1 MNDPN
6 KTLKDALVKA
16 IQAEIEGH
24 NFYLMAARTTD
35 DVKGKEVFGQMAA
48 DETEHAAFLKGQYRS
63 IIESGSPDKNLKLNA
78 RTQYADSS
86 PIFSDSLKSRAS
98 EAHFEVTALSI
109 AIQLELNAINFYRS
123 QSKAAKD
130 DVVKSFFAELAEWE
144 VGHYKALL
152 IQHDLLKED
161 YWNAAGFAPF

>member
-1 MNDPN
+1 MPDPN
-6 KTLKDALVKA
+6 KSLKDALVKA

-35 DVKGKEVFGQMAA
+35 DAKGKEVFGQLAA
-48 DETEHAAFLKGQYRS
+48 DETEHAAFLKGQYKS
-63 IIESGSPDKNLKLNA
+63 IIESGSPDKTLKLNA

-86 PIFSDSLKSRAS
+86 PIFSDSIKARAG

-109 AIQLELNAINFYRS
+109 AIQLELNALNFYRS
-123 QSKAAKD
+123 QSRAAD
-130 DVVKSFFAELAEWE
+130 DEVVKHFFAELAEWE
-144 VGHYKALL
+144 MGHYKALL
-152 IQHDLLKED
+152 KQHDLLKED

>member
-1 MNDPN
+1 MSDPN
-6 KTLKDALVKA
+6 KSLKDALVKA

-86 PIFSDSLKSRAS
+86 PIFSDSLKSRAG

-109 AIQLELNAINFYRS
+109 AIQLELNALNFYRS
-123 QSKAAKD
+123 QSRAAD
-130 DVVKSFFAELAEWE
+130 NDIVRNFFAELAEWE
-144 VGHYKALL
+144 MGHYKALL
-152 IQHDLLKED
+152 KQHDLLKED